1 MPVDGVR
8 TQRAHGMAP
17 RVDKPSGDEVSP
29 TSSLRAEADGAQA
42 SDVRAT
48 TRRGVRTVLLSAVA
62 LAGLAALAVGT
73 LFTSL
78 GPPERSAPGT
88 QPGAEAD
95 GPAIA
100 GTISIAA
107 ELRGRLSEG
116 ETLFIILRK
125 GPGPPFAVK
134 RITGPRLPLTYW
146 LGPEDVMV
154 AGTPFEGEVTVSA
167 RLSRTG
173 AAGPPQPGDLE
184 GEHPGRVRI
193 GARGVDIVITRIR

>member
-1 MPVDGVR
+1 MV
-8 TQRAHGMAP
+8 
-17 RVDKPSGDEVSP
+17 
-29 TSSLRAEADGAQA
+29 
-42 SDVRAT
+42 
-48 TRRGVRTVLLSAVA
+48 LSAVA
-62 LAGLAALAVGT
+62 LVGLAALAVGT

-78 GPPERSAPGT
+78 GPPERFAPGT
-88 QPGAEAD
+88 QPGAEASRTGSGSAPAEAD

-134 RITGPRLPLTYW
+134 RITGTRFPLTYR

-193 GARGVDIVITRIR
+193 GARGVDMVITRIR